1 MKRDFDRSI
10 QDLQKNSLKV
20 KGQEFVLDAQM
31 KIINDQSKKLKQK
44 EGDFMDK
51 MREEQGNLTQTNR
64 ENTKIQINLEGDC
77 RSLSNH
83 VESSESTHLEHKLH
97 QDKEKAFDE
106 ENKARHDL
114 EVKLVTDLKTRKTE
128 EKNKLQAD
136 LD

>member
-1 MKRDFDRSI
+1 
-10 QDLQKNSLKV
+10 LQKNSLKV

>member
-1 MKRDFDRSI
+1 M
-10 QDLQKNSLKV
+10 QKNSLKV